1 MEALQAV
8 SDETTRPRSTK
19 ARSAALYKTI
29 AVGGT
34 LMVLGLFLPMAIK
47 SPYYLG
53 LLINAI
59 LLAISAVSIGFVAH
73 QSGLMM
79 FGAAAFTGGATYL
92 YALAITQFGWNVMA
106 ASAFKLLASTF
117 LSAAVGALIVRAR
130 PLPFAMLTLALTQML
145 RSFVLITDFRP
156 VTGGDDGL
164 PLSFEGAFFGFSQA
178 LGVVLVIYLFPD
190 EIMGFIRGAVAKP
203 GARDAEAQQGANM
216 LRVEDLSVAY
226 GSVRALDGVSLE
238 VKESGVL
245 HGIIGPNGAGKSTL
259 MDAITGRRK
268 PTRDRVFVDGR
279 DITALSVAR
288 RRRLGMSRSFQRTSI
303 FPGLRVGEQLELVA
317 AHLGER
323 NLAGIVE
330 TLNLAHV
337 YGGIA
342 YGDQRRVDIALAL
355 VGRTNLMLL
364 DEPAAGLST
373 AETTILFEH
382 LATVVRDRNV
392 TARVVEHDVDAVFRF
407 CDTITALDL
416 GRVLANG
423 APADVR
429 KDPRVIAAYLGT
441 AA

>member
-8 SDETTRPRSTK
+8 SDETTRPRSAK

-106 ASAFKLLASTF
+106 ASAFTLLASTF

-130 PLPFAMLTLALTQML
+130 PLPFAMLTLALAQML

-178 LGVVLVIYLFPD
+178 QLSKPEGFWPVAWLALCGVMALAWAIGRSPIGQVLRAIKVNEERMRFSGFDTYGPRVVAFTLAGFMAAVAGLLTGLYTAFASPELLDFSAGGNALVSTLIGGVGTVAGPALGALLFVVGQDRFGATGDLEFLTGLGVVLVIYLFPD
-190 EIMGFIRGAVAKP
+190 GVMGFIRGALAKP
-203 GARDAEAQQGANM
+203 GARDAEAQKG
-216 LRVEDLSVAY
+216 
-226 GSVRALDGVSLE
+226 
-238 VKESGVL
+238 
-245 HGIIGPNGAGKSTL
+245 
-259 MDAITGRRK
+259 
-268 PTRDRVFVDGR
+268 
-279 DITALSVAR
+279 
-288 RRRLGMSRSFQRTSI
+288 
-303 FPGLRVGEQLELVA
+303 GEHA
-317 AHLGER
+317 A
-323 NLAGIVE
+323 
-330 TLNLAHV
+330 
-337 YGGIA
+337 
-342 YGDQRRVDIALAL
+342 
-355 VGRTNLMLL
+355 
-364 DEPAAGLST
+364 S
-373 AETTILFEH
+373 
-382 LATVVRDRNV
+382 
-392 TARVVEHDVDAVFRF
+392 
-407 CDTITALDL
+407 
-416 GRVLANG
+416 
-423 APADVR
+423 
-429 KDPRVIAAYLGT
+429 
-441 AA
+441 